1 MDTTDQSFQP
11 NKYFQYDAILG
22 KWITDEMA
30 GFEFEHIVGKLFYE
44 KSIEL
49 IIFRSQLFDRSS
61 SVILYKH
68 EYSVNT
74 VGKPLKIQDS
84 LLLAKAIYEMDI
96 PPARIDI
103 GRLNYEW
110 TLEKDRFE
118 GDAKEFVAEK
128 LKDIIGKQPSY
139 SGPRDVVLFGF
150 GRIGRLLVREII
162 IQGDGSQLRVRAIVT
177 RSTKPEDI
185 SKRIALVRHDSIHGP
200 FRGIAVENL
209 NDQTIYLNG
218 HIIKM
223 LSATYPDEL
232 DYTQYGIHDA
242 LLIDNTGVYSDR
254 EGLSRHLIAKGISKV
269 LLTAP
274 ARGDV
279 PNIVYGV
286 NHQNIDIDN
295 ENIFSAAS
303 CTTNAVVPVL
313 KVIEDKLGIV
323 KGHIETVHSY
333 TNDQNLLDNF
343 HKKSRRGRSA
353 PLNMVLTSTGAAS
366 AAAKVIPTLKGKLT
380 ANAVRIPTPNVSLAI
395 LYLEVK
401 NKTSVEEVNAL
412 MKNAALHGDL
422 VEQIRFSASTEVVSS
437 DFIGDPV
444 AGIFDSPTTKVS
456 EDGHSIVL
464 YIWYDNEFGYTCQV
478 MHLAKYLAKVEGYKY
493 Y

>member
-1 MDTTDQSFQP
+1 MDDFCQTPQS
-11 NKYFQYDAILG
+11 NKYFQYDEILG

-30 GFEFEHIVGKLFYE
+30 GFEFENIVGKLFYE

-61 SVILYKH
+61 SVILFKH
-68 EYSVNT
+68 EYSANT
-74 VGKPLKIQDS
+74 VGKPLSIHDS
-84 LLLAKAIYEMDI
+84 LILAKAIYQLDI

-110 TLEKDRFE
+110 TLERQNFK
-118 GDAKEFVAEK
+118 DAKEFVAFK
-128 LKDIIGKQPSY
+128 LKDIIGKHPAY
-139 SGPRDVVLFGF
+139 SRPKDVVLFGF
-150 GRIGRLLVREII
+150 GRIGRLLAREII
-162 IQGDGSQLRVRAIVT
+162 IQGNGTQLRIRAIVT

-200 FRGIAVENL
+200 FRGIAFENI
-209 NDQTIYLNG
+209 DEQTIYLNG

-223 LSATYPDEL
+223 LSSSSPEEI
-232 DYTQYGIHDA
+232 DYTAYGIHDA
-242 LLIDNTGVYSDR
+242 LMIDNTGIYSDR
-254 EGLSRHLIAKGISKV
+254 DGLGRHLKAKGISNV

-274 ARGDV
+274 AKGDI

-286 NHQNIDIDN
+286 NHLNVDIDG
-295 ENIFSAAS
+295 EKIFSAAS

-343 HKKSRRGRSA
+343 HRKSRRGRSA
-353 PLNMVLTSTGAAS
+353 PLNMVITSTGAAS
-366 AAAKVIPTLKGKLT
+366 AAAKVIPSLKGKLT

-395 LYLEVK
+395 LILDII
-401 NKTSVEEVNAL
+401 NKTSLDEVNL
-412 MKNAALHGDL
+412 IMKDAALHGEL
-422 VEQIRFSASTEVVSS
+422 VEQIRYSSSTEVVSS
-437 DFIGDPV
+437 DVIGDPV
-444 AGIFDSPTTKVS
+444 AGVYDSPSTKVS
-456 EDGHSIVL
+456 EDGHTIVL

-478 MHLAKYLAKVEGYKY
+478 MRLAKYLAKVEGYKY